1 MQDNGA
7 APHSTP
13 DRSLA
18 RLLIQARRWWKI
30 LRNGEI
36 SPTELAA
43 REGVTRSYVAR
54 IVRLAFL
61 SPAVTE
67 AILAGRQ
74 RASITVA
81 SLRNENAVAANWRVQ
96 KTEMLPGQIAR

>member
-13 DRSLA
+13 DRSLV

-30 LRNGEI
+30 LRTGTI
-36 SPTELAA
+36 SPTELAK

-74 RASITVA
+74 RASVTVA
-81 SLRNENAVAANWRVQ
+81 SLRNEDAVAINWRVQ
-96 KTEMLPGQIAR
+96 KTAMLPGQIAR